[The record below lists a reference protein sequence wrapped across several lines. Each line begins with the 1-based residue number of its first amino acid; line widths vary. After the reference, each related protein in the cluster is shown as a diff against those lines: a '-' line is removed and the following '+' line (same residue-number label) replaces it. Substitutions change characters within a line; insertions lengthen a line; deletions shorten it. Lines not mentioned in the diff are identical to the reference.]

1 MAFRTLIAIAIA
13 AVFPIALAIATTARA
28 AEVSVEVGH
37 AGGAVIVTAHA
48 RVDADA
54 ATAWRVLT
62 DYARYRDFVPGL
74 RTSRVVSRNG
84 AHVTVEQTGVA
95 PLWLLDVPIDVNYDI
110 TESPPTAVHSR
121 ALARDAGTL
130 TSDYTLTPSD
140 NHVVLDYR
148 GVLTTRP
155 SLLAPLREATGER
168 SVVAHFRALAGEME
182 RQARADPMGM
192 ADGARNLHP

>member
-1 MAFRTLIAIAIA
+1 M
-13 AVFPIALAIATTARA
+13 
-28 AEVSVEVGH
+28 SVGVGH
-37 AGGAVIVTAHA
+37 EGGAVIVTAHA

-84 AHVTVEQTGVA
+84 AHVIVEQTGVA
-95 PLWLLDVPIDVNYDI
+95 PLWLLDVPIDVTYDI
-110 TESPPTAVHSR
+110 TESPPTALHSR

-130 TSDYTLTPSD
+130 ASDYTLTPSD
-140 NHVVLDYR
+140 DHVVLDYR

-168 SVVAHFRALAGEME
+168 SVVAHFRALADEME
-182 RQARADPMGM
+182 RQARADHMGM
-192 ADGARNLHP
+192 ADDARNLHQ